1 MQASVS
7 WPGCSPLEDVI
18 PMDTYTARVESSG
31 HVLLGTSGHCKVG
44 DFLFCVCL
52 KINMLEKK
60 VLPGWHG

>member
-1 MQASVS
+1 
-7 WPGCSPLEDVI
+7 
-18 PMDTYTARVESSG
+18 MDKYTTRIESSG